1 MDAPLT
7 WKSFTAQII
16 RQFCEEKGARTF
28 RLAELYAFAEK
39 ALQLGFPHNHHSE
52 AKLRQTLQFL
62 RDDGILTFVDGR
74 GTYTWRG
81 AELLKGEVKTAAVP
95 LIQNFKGAP
104 HKREY
109 LVEVYARNQGWVKSA
124 RKIYGTNCL
133 CAGCSNSFVKENG
146 APYCEVHHIVPLCDG
161 GEDAVWNL
169 SILCAHHHRMAHFA
183 RKVER
188 ESLKAFLLDRT
199 QNLLAAV

>member
-1 MDAPLT
+1 MT
-7 WKSFTAQII
+7 WKSFALQII
-16 RQFCEEKGARTF
+16 QQFCEEKGARTF
-28 RLAELYAFAEK
+28 RLAELYPFAERSMQF
-39 ALQLGFPHNHHSE
+39 AFPLNNHR
-52 AKLRQTLQFL
+52 ADKLRQTLQFL
-62 RDDGILTFVDGR
+62 RDDSVLTFVDGR

-81 AELLKGEVKTAAVP
+81 AELLKGEVQNVAVP

-109 LVEVYARNQGWVKSA
+109 LVEVYARNQGWVKEA

-133 CAGCSNSFVKENG
+133 CKGCSNAFVKENG
-146 APYCEVHHIVPLCDG
+146 KPYCEVHHIVPLCDG

-169 SILCAHHHRMAHFA
+169 SILCAHHHRLAHFA
-183 RKVER
+183 RKSER

-199 QNLLAAV
+199 QTLLAAV